1 MLLDE
6 ILLPLYCKKDDLI
19 KNGLNSFGVQGMVL
33 EGKLFPIEFNR
44 KERFASKELFSR
56 EESER

>member
-1 MLLDE
+1 MMNL
-6 ILLPLYCKKDDLI
+6 K
-19 KNGLNSFGVQGMVL
+19 
-33 EGKLFPIEFNR
+33 KLFPIEFNR